1 MGTPVLTSKID
12 LKVQFHECD
21 PLQIVWHGNYLK
33 YFEEARENF
42 CILHGISYLDVKK
55 LGYATPI
62 VSSRCEHKL
71 PMQYG
76 DVFTVET
83 TFKPT
88 EAAKM
93 NFSYK
98 ITIGENLICLGETI
112 QVFLNEKREL
122 VFINPPF
129 FLDWKRKMGLI

>member
-1 MGTPVLTSKID
+1 MSNPVLTSKIQ

-21 PLQIVWHGNYLK
+21 PLQIVWHGNYLR
-33 YFEEARENF
+33 YFEEAREEF
-42 CILHGISYLDVKK
+42 CLQHGISYLDVKQ

-62 VSSRCEHKL
+62 VSSSCEHKL

-76 DVFTVET
+76 DNFTVET
-83 TFKPT
+83 TYNPT
-88 EAAKM
+88 ESAKM
-93 NFSYK
+93 NFSYR
-98 ITIGENLICLGETI
+98 ITIGEKLICIGETV

-122 VFINPPF
+122 VLINPSF

>member
-1 MGTPVLTSKID
+1 MTTKVLTSKIE

-33 YFEEARENF
+33 YFEEAREDF
-42 CILHGISYLDVKK
+42 CIQHAISYLDVKL
-55 LGYATPI
+55 LGFSTPI
-62 VSSRCEHKL
+62 VSSSCEHKL
-71 PMQYG
+71 PMQYR

-88 EAAKM
+88 DAAKM

-98 ITIGENLICLGETI
+98 IRIAEKIICVGETV

-122 VFINPPF
+122 VLINPPF
-129 FLDWKRKMGLI
+129 FLDWKKKMGLI

>member
-1 MGTPVLTSKID
+1 MSIPIIKSEIQ

-33 YFEEARENF
+33 YFEEAREDF
-42 CILHGISYLDVKK
+42 CLQHGISYLEVKD

-62 VSSRCEHKL
+62 VSSTCEHKL

-76 DVFTVET
+76 DTFKVET
-83 TFKPT
+83 FYKPT
-88 EAAKM
+88 VAAKM
-93 NFSYK
+93 KFSYK
-98 ITIGENLICLGETI
+98 ITISEKLICLGETV

-122 VFINPPF
+122 VLINPPF
-129 FLDWKRKMGLI
+129 FLDWKRKMGLV